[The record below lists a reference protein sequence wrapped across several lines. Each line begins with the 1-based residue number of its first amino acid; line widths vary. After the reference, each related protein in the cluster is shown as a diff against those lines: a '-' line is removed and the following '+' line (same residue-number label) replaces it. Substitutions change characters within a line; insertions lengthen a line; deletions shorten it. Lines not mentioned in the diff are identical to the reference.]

1 MPRHQNTA
9 AQCARQAQRD
19 TGGKYTA
26 ELRKTTPAEG
36 QPGPFTL
43 GKLLTA
49 CGPSPDW
56 TGQHP
61 VVDPEQAP
69 EMFDFT
75 PLGEPVPYSTVML
88 LLGLLAPA
96 SRSTELELESRNG
109 FHSLIVAC
117 CGRRFEMVLTQDDYA
132 TERCR
137 VPGCD
142 SGPVSA
148 HSIPYCVHRHLAERP
163 EDELVEMARAWGHSQ
178 REEFSAGDPAAVAL
192 GKEGDRLIAA
202 AVAQGAC
209 FPVKTALIEAAY
221 DEPEMV
227 DVVYCGEQAVHVHY
241 AMDTENFRL
250 ERVARAAHRRIQK
263 LASGRCA
270 CGAAL
275 QIGTG
280 PKVPPQFCSAACAA
294 AGPQTRGGSAP
305 VICGKARTVPTL
317 VTRGGRGF
325 GRARPAGRRPRRGR
339 PGRSS
344 TSAGA

>member
-1 MPRHQNTA
+1 
-9 AQCARQAQRD
+9 
-19 TGGKYTA
+19 
-26 ELRKTTPAEG
+26 
-36 QPGPFTL
+36 
-43 GKLLTA
+43 
-49 CGPSPDW
+49 
-56 TGQHP
+56 
-61 VVDPEQAP
+61 
-69 EMFDFT
+69 
-75 PLGEPVPYSTVML
+75 ML

-117 CGRRFEMVLTQDDYA
+117 CGRRFEMVLTQDNYA

-178 REEFSAGDPAAVAL
+178 REEFSAGDPAAVPP

-202 AVAQGAC
+202 AVAQGAF

-227 DVVYCGEQAVHVHY
+227 DVVYCGEQAVHVNY

-263 LASGRCA
+263 LAGGRCA

-275 QIGTG
+275 QIDTG
-280 PKVPPQFCSAACAA
+280 PNRRSSARQRAPPQDGSNHASAL
-294 AGPQTRGGSAP
+294 T
-305 VICGKARTVPTL
+305 
-317 VTRGGRGF
+317 GRPLPSP
-325 GRARPAGRRPRRGR
+325 RAARPGARHVPR
-339 PGRSS
+339 PGVR
-344 TSAGA
+344 TGLRHALPQHPAQ